1 MFWCQGSRFVS
12 GHGFSRGEKTPIEN
26 PAAVPAAGTAAA
38 KQPHVAGQLKSCSDP
53 MLAGFGRPRGTS
65 SLSVAFP
72 ALKRWAKIARPCG
85 TLRARY
91 TQCPVALLI
100 ALLLVLFSTAAA
112 ASAQQITFRDITA
125 QAGIH
130 FTHNNGA
137 FGKKYLPETMG
148 PGCAFIDYDNDGWP
162 DIFIVNGEN
171 WPGHP
176 GPVTTPKLYH
186 NNHDGTFTDVTR
198 KAGLAVPMFGMGV
211 AIGDYDN
218 DGYDDIFITALG
230 QSHLFHNNGNGTFTD
245 VTKSAG
251 LWGPSDFSTG
261 AAWVDYDRDG
271 KLDLVVANY
280 VQWSLQGDLFCT
292 LDGKNKSYCTPES
305 YKGATARLWHNL
317 GNGKFEDA
325 TEKAHFFDNTSKSL
339 GIAILD
345 YNGDGWPDIVL
356 ANDTQPNK
364 LYLNKKDGTFEEK
377 AVPAG
382 IAFSE
387 DGVARAGMG
396 VDAAD
401 YDRSGRP
408 SLIITNFANQMISL
422 YHNEGNGL
430 FVDEAPSSEVGRAT
444 LVTLGFGCFFFD
456 YDNDGW
462 PDILVADGHIEDQIE
477 KVQKRVTYAEP
488 PHVFRNLGGGK
499 FVETT
504 QSLGAA
510 FASPKVARSAA
521 YADIDNDGALD
532 VLITTN
538 GGRVYLFHNEGVTN
552 HSLRI
557 KLEGAKSNRDGI
569 GAVITVVSG
578 GDKQAKMVRSG
589 SSYLS
594 QSELI
599 ATFGLGQ
606 KSKAD
611 SIEVQWPSGQ
621 VDKLSNVNAGETVT
635 VQERKGAV
643 SSRAYGPGG
652 KKPVPTKVAKLSA
665 SVVPASAHR

>member
-1 MFWCQGSRFVS
+1 MRDLILSLLFLSS
-12 GHGFSRGEKTPIEN
+12 IH
-26 PAAVPAAGTAAA
+26 AAA
-38 KQPHVAGQLKSCSDP
+38 
-53 MLAGFGRPRGTS
+53 
-65 SLSVAFP
+65 
-72 ALKRWAKIARPCG
+72 
-85 TLRARY
+85 
-91 TQCPVALLI
+91 
-100 ALLLVLFSTAAA
+100 
-112 ASAQQITFRDITA
+112 QQTHFRDITS

-162 DIFIVNGEN
+162 DILLVNGEN

-176 GPVTTPKLYH
+176 GPATTLKLYH
-186 NNHDGTFTDVTR
+186 NNHDGTFTDVTQ
-198 KAGLAVPMFGMGV
+198 KAGLAVPMFGLGV
-211 AIGDYDN
+211 AVGDYDN
-218 DGYDDIFITALG
+218 DGYDDLFITAVG

-251 LWGPSDFSTG
+251 LWGPNEFSTS

-280 VQWSLQGDLFCT
+280 VQWSVANDLYCT
-292 LDGKNKSYCTPES
+292 LDGTHKSYCTPES
-305 YKGATARLWHNL
+305 YKGASVRLWHNL

-325 TEKAHFFDNTSKSL
+325 TQKAKIYDPTSKNL

-345 YNGDGWPDIVL
+345 YNNDGWPDILL

-364 LYLNKKDGTFEEK
+364 LYLNKHDGTFEEHGV
-377 AVPAG
+377 AAG

-401 YDRSGRP
+401 YDRSGHA
-408 SLIITNFANQMISL
+408 SIIITNFANQMLSL

-462 PDILVADGHIEDQIE
+462 MDILVADGHIEDQIQR
-477 KVQKRVTYAEP
+477 VQKRVSYAEP
-488 PHVFRNLGGGK
+488 PHLFRNLGGGK
-499 FVETT
+499 FQEVTD
-504 QSLGAA
+504 SLGAD
-510 FASPKVARSAA
+510 FASPKVARGAA

-532 VLITTN
+532 VLMTTN
-538 GGRVYLFHNEGVTN
+538 GGRALLFHNEGGTN
-552 HSLRI
+552 HSLRV
-557 KLEGAKSNRDGI
+557 KLKGTKSNRDGI
-569 GAVITVVSG
+569 GAVVRLTSG
-578 GDKQAKMVRSG
+578 KNQQSQMLHSG

-594 QSELI
+594 QSELVL
-599 ATFGLGQ
+599 TFGVGGDT
-606 KSKAD
+606 KVDA
-611 SIEVQWPSGQ
+611 IEIVWPSGQ
-621 VDKLSNVNAGETVT
+621 IEKLSSINAGQTVT
-635 VQERKGAV
+635 VKEGKGIVTSAAYAKSW
-643 SSRAYGPGG
+643 SSG
-652 KKPVPTKVAKLSA
+652 KQK
-665 SVVPASAHR
+665 